1 VATNGDVALLRELVE
16 IESPTGF
23 DEGVRGVGDVM
34 ERELGA
40 RGAAVRRLG
49 GHICADLDGRGEP
62 ILVLGHLDTVWPTG
76 TLGSMPFRLEDG
88 RAYGPGAYD
97 MKAGLVSLVAALD
110 RAGTTRRAV
119 RVFLTADEETGSVE
133 GRPLLEE
140 AARGVAAALVLEP
153 PTSSGALKTAR
164 KGVGRFRVLVR
175 GRESH
180 AGTNPDEGVSA
191 VEELAHQVL
200 RLRALADADAGISVN
215 VGVVEGGSRRNVVP
229 GYAEAAIDVRVA
241 RAADVARMESALRAL
256 RPELDGTSIEV
267 RGRFTR
273 PPLERSPGSA
283 RLFERAR
290 EHGRA
295 LGLDL
300 GEAASGGASDG
311 NLVAALG
318 VPVLDGLGPRGGGAH
333 ARHEHVLVDSLPERA
348 GLLAR
353 LLEDPGL

>member
-1 VATNGDVALLRELVE
+1 
-16 IESPTGF
+16 
-23 DEGVRGVGDVM
+23 
-34 ERELGA
+34 
-40 RGAAVRRLG
+40 
-49 GHICADLDGRGEP
+49 
-62 ILVLGHLDTVWPTG
+62 
-76 TLGSMPFRLEDG
+76 
-88 RAYGPGAYD
+88 
-97 MKAGLVSLVAALD
+97 
-110 RAGTTRRAV
+110 
-119 RVFLTADEETGSVE
+119 
-133 GRPLLEE
+133 
-140 AARGVAAALVLEP
+140 
-153 PTSSGALKTAR
+153 
-164 KGVGRFRVLVR
+164 
-175 GRESH
+175 
-180 AGTNPDEGVSA
+180 
-191 VEELAHQVL
+191 
-200 RLRALADADAGISVN
+200 
-215 VGVVEGGSRRNVVP
+215 
-229 GYAEAAIDVRVA
+229 
-241 RAADVARMESALRAL
+241 
-256 RPELDGTSIEV
+256 V